1 MRYFDVNGNDVA
13 IHADALA
20 IPCFN
25 RIWTQS
31 KDKAIASSMI
41 KYIVLNNHP
50 DSPYV
55 TSMSKEDRE
64 RKLKDEL
71 LPDINI
77 DTEDMKYAE
86 ATYIEFLNTLPLQML
101 SGLRVNLEMIGK
113 TLNSMRGRE
122 LSIRDMKDI
131 FDLAGK
137 AESAIKS
144 ISSLE
149 KRVRKDE
156 MESSKIRGGSEIGR
170 FELPNKTR

>member
-1 MRYFDVNGNDVA
+1 MKYFDVNGNDVV

-25 RIWTQS
+25 RIWAQS

-64 RKLKDEL
+64 RKLKEEL
-71 LPDINI
+71 LPNIDI
-77 DTEDMKYAE
+77 DTEDMRYAE
-86 ATYIEFLNTLPLQML
+86 TTYIEFLNTLPLQML
-101 SGLRVNLEMIGK
+101 SGLRVNLEIIGK